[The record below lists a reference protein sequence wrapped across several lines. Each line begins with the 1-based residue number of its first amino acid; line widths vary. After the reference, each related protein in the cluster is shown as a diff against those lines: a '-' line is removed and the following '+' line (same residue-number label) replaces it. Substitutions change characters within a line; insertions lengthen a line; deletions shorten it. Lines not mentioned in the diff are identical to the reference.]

1 MTPEVALINA
11 IRTLLKASE
20 SPIKNMVGQNVFD
33 QVDTTTKPPYVYIGP
48 AGRTRRLDIDCFE
61 VWTQRLRIYVIYL
74 SWDRTQVWEAAEAII
89 QALDL
94 LDAEKGFVLATPF
107 SLQEPLKIT
116 QAGDVIDPT
125 APKSVFVDLTT
136 TIARAS

>member
-11 IRTLLKASE
+11 IRTLLKASD
-20 SPIKNMVGQNVFD
+20 SPIKDMVGQSVFD

-48 AGRTRRLDIDCFE
+48 AGRMRLPADCYQA
-61 VWTQRLRIYVIYL
+61 WTQRLRLYVVYT
-74 SWDRTQVWEAAEAII
+74 SWDRSQVWEAAEAII

-94 LDAEKGFVLATPF
+94 KTLDLPDPF
-107 SLQEPLKIT
+107 SQQQPIQIT